1 MPKVGN
7 KRYPYTKAGYAAAKK
22 AKKAKK
28 PKRNG
33 KKACPDCITI
43 TKIQPSFPLYDI
55 RACRSRKKRPRPTD
69 VKRSKGRTLL
79 KLR

>member
-28 PKRNG
+28 TKKLG
-33 KKACPDCITI
+33 KKRWKSLTSLD
-43 TKIQPSFPLYDI
+43 KYY
-55 RACRSRKKRPRPTD
+55 
-69 VKRSKGRTLL
+69 
-79 KLR
+79 